1 MSTETFTSNPAY
13 ARAGGGLFARPHFP
27 GGRAVQAALPLV
39 LPVAIALL
47 WIAATQFR
55 WVSELILPPPS
66 LVWSSA
72 VDLFSSGQIFYE
84 VGVSLGRI
92 AWGLFIGGTL
102 GIMAGIL
109 MARSPTVEAYIGPTI
124 RVIWLVPALGWL
136 PFLMLFLGVGETLKF
151 VMIAKTCFMPL
162 LVTSYEGTR
171 ALPQRYLEVARVLEL
186 PRRTTLVKV
195 IIPSIL
201 PSLFAGLR
209 LALSKGWQ
217 ALVVVEL
224 IASSSG
230 IGYLMN
236 WGRKLFYLDIVI
248 VTMIVIGIVGWLIDF
263 VMVRIENRLTVWQTR
278 SVG

>member
-1 MSTETFTSNPAY
+1 MSTETFNVNPAY
-13 ARAGGGLFARPHFP
+13 ARARGVFDRPRLA
-27 GGRAVQAALPLV
+27 GDRVVEAALPLL

-72 VDLFSSGQIFYE
+72 VELFSSGQIFRE

-92 AWGLFIGGTL
+92 AWGLLIGGTL
-102 GIMAGIL
+102 GMVFGIL
-109 MARSPTVEAYIGPTI
+109 MARSPVFEAYVGPTI

-162 LVTSYEGTR
+162 LVTSYQGTR
-171 ALPQRYLEVARVLEL
+171 ALPQRYLEVAKVLEL
-186 PRRTTLVKV
+186 PQHTTLFKV

-224 IASSSG
+224 IASSAG

-263 VMVRIENRLTVWQTR
+263 VIVRIENRLTLWQSR
-278 SVG
+278 SVA

>member
-1 MSTETFTSNPAY
+1 MSTETFNTNPAY
-13 ARAGGGLFARPHFP
+13 ARAGGGLLARSHFP
-27 GGRAVQAALPLV
+27 GDRVLQAALPFL
-39 LPVAIALL
+39 LPAVIALL
-47 WIAATQFR
+47 WIAATRFH
-55 WVSELILPPPS
+55 WVSDMILPPPS

-72 VDLFSSGQIFYE
+72 VDLFSSGQIFQE

-102 GIMAGIL
+102 GIVTGIL
-109 MARSPTVEAYIGPTI
+109 MARSPAVEAYIGPTI

-171 ALPQRYLEVARVLEL
+171 ALPQRYLEVAKVLEL

-209 LALSKGWQ
+209 LSLSKGWQ

-248 VTMIVIGIVGWLIDF
+248 VTMVVIGVIGWLIDF
-263 VMVRIENRLTVWQTR
+263 AVVRIERRLTVWQTR

>member
-1 MSTETFTSNPAY
+1 MSTDALNANHAY
-13 ARAGGGLFARPHFP
+13 SRAGGLFERPRLAGDH
-27 GGRAVQAALPLV
+27 VLQVILPLL
-39 LPVAIALL
+39 LPSAIVLL
-47 WIAATQFR
+47 WLAAVHFR
-55 WVSELILPPPS
+55 LVSELILPPPA

-84 VGVSLGRI
+84 VGFSLVRI
-92 AWGLFIGGTL
+92 GWGLFIGGSL
-102 GIMAGIL
+102 GIVLGIL
-109 MARSPTVEAYIGPTI
+109 MARSPAVEAYIGPTI
-124 RVIWLVPALGWL
+124 RIIWLVPALGWL

-171 ALPQRYLEVARVLEL
+171 ALPQRYLEVAKVLEL
-186 PRRTTLVKV
+186 PRRTALLK
-195 IIPSIL
+195 IIVPSIL

-224 IASSSG
+224 IASSAG
-230 IGYLMN
+230 VGYLMN

-248 VTMIVIGIVGWLIDF
+248 VTMIVIGIVGWLIDWA
-263 VMVRIENRLTVWQTR
+263 MVRIESRLTLWQTR
-278 SVG
+278 SAG

>member
-1 MSTETFTSNPAY
+1 MSTETLNVNPAY
-13 ARAGGGLFARPHFP
+13 ARARRVFDRP
-27 GGRAVQAALPLV
+27 RLASDRVVEAALPLL

-72 VDLFSSGQIFYE
+72 VELFSSGQIFRE

-92 AWGLFIGGTL
+92 AWGLLIGGTL
-102 GIMAGIL
+102 GMVFGIL
-109 MARSPTVEAYIGPTI
+109 MARSPVFEAYVGPTI
-124 RVIWLVPALGWL
+124 RVIWLVPTLGWL

-162 LVTSYEGTR
+162 LVTSYQGTR
-171 ALPQRYLEVARVLEL
+171 ALPQRYLEVAKVLEL
-186 PRRTTLVKV
+186 PQHTTLFKV

-224 IASSSG
+224 IASSAG

-263 VMVRIENRLTVWQTR
+263 VMVRIENRLTLWQSR
-278 SVG
+278 SVA